1 MALFSRST
9 LKRKVCLVTGGA
21 RGIGLATARLMKQRG
36 AQVAISDVDHSLGA
50 KLAKEEG
57 FLFVPCDVRSPLQW
71 QQAVKNVL
79 AELGPIECLV
89 NNAGI
94 MPMGRFLDESPGM
107 SQTQLEINLMGVIHG
122 IRAVLPGMET
132 LGHGHVVNV
141 ASLAGVMGVPG
152 AAVYCASKYAVV
164 GLTEA
169 LAHEYRGSN
178 IGFSVIMPAKVN
190 TELSSGTE
198 EASKLI
204 PAVEPEDV
212 ARAICNSI
220 VNKRLRVSVP
230 AIVDPLNQ
238 VFSMLPQFVQS
249 KGRAI
254 LGDQMILNRLNRS
267 AHAAYEARISAL
279 KAVREEA

>member
-279 KAVREEA
+279 KAVGEEA